1 MGEIIDLCKA
11 EPSRNFRNS
20 RLAKYDRI
28 IECVKKQREEF
39 VSYHDQVEIV
49 RKERAAIIEGVVKRL
64 KELDIKSNKPLGK
77 YDNEGLIAELN
88 RIIAENPEI
97 NTEDIEIAIV
107 RIRNRYRDIQNIT
120 KKLKTYSRRID
131 NYPDEAYEPL
141 MEDDYNDEIVITKD
155 SFQTQDVI
163 QQKEDTKEEDR
174 VVEKHEASPGLLE
187 SLAEIIDDHVSKED
201 IFNDIEDLFEST
213 EPEMESIVE
222 EEHIEPEET
231 IVETEPEI
239 EITPIVTAESED
251 SVASNPDEI
260 SLTEEYASFTLNKNI
275 SLQYLVERVYEETEE
290 EDTEDLW
297 VGVYNY
303 RDNHEQIDAIAEE
316 LGVSVDCVATTP
328 GLLNGV
334 TLKFPT
340 DLVTYHKVEEQ
351 ENYRKVA

>member
-1 MGEIIDLCKA
+1 MAEVIDLCKA

-39 VSYHDQVEIV
+39 VSYHDQVEVV
-49 RKERAAIIEGVVKRL
+49 RKERAAIIESVVKRL

-88 RIIAENPEI
+88 RIIEEHPDI
-97 NTEDIEIAIV
+97 NMEDIEIAIV
-107 RIRNRYRDIQNIT
+107 KIRNRYRDIQNIA

-141 MEDDYNDEIVITKD
+141 KEDDYSDEVLITRN
-155 SFQTQDVI
+155 SFKTQEVL
-163 QQKEDTKEEDR
+163 QKESSKEEER
-174 VVEKHEASPGLLE
+174 VVEKHEASQGILE
-187 SLAEIIDDHVSKED
+187 SLANIINKHQSQENNVFSDIEELFDSPEENSIIEDAEVEVSPIKSEKLEDHVT
-201 IFNDIEDLFEST
+201 ES
-213 EPEMESIVE
+213 
-222 EEHIEPEET
+222 
-231 IVETEPEI
+231 
-239 EITPIVTAESED
+239 
-251 SVASNPDEI
+251 DEI

-275 SLQYLVERVYEETEE
+275 SLQYLVERVYEETDEE
-290 EDTEDLW
+290 ETEDLW

-303 RDNHEQIDAIAEE
+303 QDNHEKIDSIAEE

-340 DLVTYHKVEEQ
+340 DLVTYYKVEDQ
-351 ENYRKVA
+351 ENQKKVA

>member
-1 MGEIIDLCKA
+1 MAEIIDLCKA

-39 VSYHDQVEIV
+39 VSYHDQVEVV

-64 KELDIKSNKPLGK
+64 KELDIKSLKPLGK

-88 RIIAENPEI
+88 RIIEEHPDI

-107 RIRNRYRDIQNIT
+107 RIRNRYRDIENIS

-141 MEDDYNDEIVITKD
+141 MEDDYNDEIVITRD
-155 SFQTQDVI
+155 SFKTQEVI
-163 QQKEDTKEEDR
+163 EKDTKDEIMEDDNK
-174 VVEKHEASPGLLE
+174 VVETHEASQGILD
-187 SLAEIIDDHVSKED
+187 SLANIIDFHRTESKSNNNNV
-201 IFNDIEDLFEST
+201 FSDIEELFDNPET
-213 EPEMESIVE
+213 YNEPKEVEIEVTPIDSVE
-222 EEHIEPEET
+222 EE
-231 IVETEPEI
+231 TE
-239 EITPIVTAESED
+239 
-251 SVASNPDEI
+251 SNEV

-275 SLQYLVERVYEETEE
+275 SLQYLVERVYEETDEE
-290 EDTEDLW
+290 STEDLW
-297 VGVYNY
+297 IGVYNY
-303 RDNHEQIDAIAEE
+303 SNNHEQIDAIADE

-351 ENYRKVA
+351 EAHRRVA